1 MTTLFEDAD
10 AASNTG
16 TTYVMAAGDE
26 FYGVDAQGASDWV
39 RVTLEAGQTYSFGA
53 VGIGVVNTGV
63 SDPLLKLHSANGAQ
77 LRAND
82 DGGPGMAAAVTYTA
96 TITDTYYVEVKAV
109 TSAGDGIYGLSMTAG
124 SHASFSTEMG
134 AGVLYGD
141 GSSWADTPATA
152 VNLTWGVRQSGPAH
166 DASGNA
172 TGFITLSAVQIA
184 ATQQALGNYSDVAQ
198 ISFTQ
203 VAAGTTT
210 NSATILVGAYDS
222 TTDGAGAYAYFPGGT
237 AAGNVAGD
245 LWINNDSV
253 SANSIPIGTYDY
265 WVFLHE
271 LGHAMGLSHP
281 GDYNAAAGVTITYRN
296 DAQFIQDSNQYSVMS
311 YFNATD
317 TEPNAPGNYADTL
330 MLYDIYAVQKLY
342 GVNNATRAGND
353 TYGFHS
359 QLGGAYDFT
368 VNTDPLLCIWDGAGT
383 DTLDLSGF
391 GGKQS
396 IDLNAGSLSDV
407 GGFKGNLSI
416 AIGCDIE
423 KAVGGRGGDT
433 IYGNTLG
440 NGLKGGRGADILTG
454 GAGNDRLTGGAGAD
468 RFIFLAGDGRDKVT
482 DFAMTQDVIS
492 LSADLWGGGLTV
504 TEVIDQHAHLRH
516 GNLVFNFGDDVL
528 TLLHISTI
536 SGMADRM
543 VIS

>member
-1 MTTLFEDAD
+1 MTTLFEDVD

-16 TTYVMAAGDE
+16 TTYAMAAGDE

-96 TITDTYYVEVKAV
+96 TITDTYYVEVKALA
-109 TSAGDGIYGLSMTAG
+109 SAGDGIYGLSMTAG

-203 VAAGTTT
+203 VAPA
-210 NSATILVGAYDS
+210 SATILVGAYDS
-222 TTDGAGAYAYFPGGT
+222 TTDGSGAYAYFPGGT

-245 LWINNDSV
+245 LWINNNSV
-253 SANSIPIGTYDY
+253 SRNSIPIGTYDY

-342 GVNNATRAGND
+342 GVNHATRAGND

-368 VNTDPLLCIWDGAGT
+368 VNTDPLMCIWDGAGT

-433 IYGNTLG
+433 IYGNALG

-482 DFAMTQDVIS
+482 DFAKTLDVIS